1 MTFHHSGDQ
10 PVYAPNSHGGPQA
23 DPERGADLSWSVA
36 GEEIGRYANA
46 KHAGDD
52 DFGQAGALYRET
64 MDDAERDEL
73 VENIVGH
80 ASAEVTSE
88 VQERVVEYWTN
99 VDAELGQ
106 RVGAGLSQS
115 TEAATPPQAEVP
127 SGV

>member
-1 MTFHHSGDQ
+1 
-10 PVYAPNSHGGPQA
+10 
-23 DPERGADLSWSVA
+23 VA

-46 KHAGDD
+46 KHPEDD

-64 MDDAERDEL
+64 MSDSDRDEL

-106 RVGAGLSQS
+106 RVDAGLKGSS
-115 TEAATPPQAEVP
+115 GAATPPQAEVP

>member
-1 MTFHHSGDQ
+1 M
-10 PVYAPNSHGGPQA
+10 
-23 DPERGADLSWSVA
+23 A

-46 KHAGDD
+46 KHPEDD

-64 MDDAERDEL
+64 MSDSDRDEL

-106 RVGAGLSQS
+106 RVDAGLEGSS
-115 TEAATPPQAEVP
+115 GAATPPQAEVP